1 LLNHW
6 PKVAIIILNW
16 NGWKDTIECLESV
29 FRNTYTNY
37 QVIVIDNGSANGSIK
52 KIKAWADG
60 TQEVLAPEPSHP
72 LYHLSHPAVKKPIPY
87 IYYSPEEAERGG
99 NFKLEEKVT
108 KEWQERKKV
117 NSKKLN
123 PTSSYPL
130 IFIQTDEN
138 LGFAGGNNIG
148 IKYILKRNSSY
159 ILLLNNDL
167 VVDEYFLKSLLEIAE
182 NNELIPG
189 IIGSKIYYYDRPNII
204 QSIGARMNMWTGRGL
219 FIGNK
224 EYDNGNKYNTISEV
238 DWISGA
244 IMFIKSSIFQKID
257 LFDIRYFLFY
267 EETDL
272 CFRAKRQ
279 NFKIYVVPS
288 SKVWHKGGAST
299 MSSTAEYFLTVNRM
313 RFFKNNTRIFNGPV
327 FILFYLVGSFKRFLI
342 FLLRKNKN
350 SANAVL
356 KGIIDGF
363 KIFFKKNK
371 F

>member
-1 LLNHW
+1 MF

-29 FRNTYTNY
+29 FRNTYPNY
-37 QVIVIDNGSANGSIK
+37 QVIVVDNGSTDGSIE
-52 KIKAWADG
+52 KIKVWAEG
-60 TQEVLAPEPSHP
+60 KQKVLTSEPTHP
-72 LYHLSHPAVKKPIPY
+72 LYHLSHPTVKKPIPY
-87 IYYSPEEAERGG
+87 IYYTREEAEKGG
-99 NFKLEEKVT
+99 NFIFEEKAK
-108 KEWQERKKV
+108 KEWQERRKV
-117 NSKKLN
+117 NSRELD
-123 PTSSYPL
+123 PTSFYPL
-130 IFIQTDEN
+130 IFIQTGEN

-148 IKYILKRNSSY
+148 IKYILKSNSYY

-167 VVDEYFLKSLLEIAE
+167 VVDKYFLKPLLEVAE
-182 NNELIPG
+182 KDELIPG

-204 QSIGARMNMWTGRGL
+204 QSIGARMNIWTGRGL

-224 EYDNGNKYNTISEV
+224 EYDNGNKYSTISEV

-257 LFDIRYFLFY
+257 LLDIRYFLFY

-299 MSSTAEYFLTVNRM
+299 TSSIAEYFLTVNRM
-313 RFFKNNTRIFNGPV
+313 RFFKNNTRIFSWPV
-327 FILFYLVGSFKRFLI
+327 FILFYLAGSFKRFLI
-342 FLLRKNKN
+342 FSLRKNKD

-356 KGIIDGF
+356 KGVVDGF
-363 KIFFKKNK
+363 KIFFKQNK